1 LSETILPVNLSNFAQ
16 RQRTIRDRFH
26 QQDRFRNRAIGKLP
40 AMQVR
45 PGDLTLTIRTTR
57 TTVSFGS
64 PFILQSLE
72 GIQPA
77 GEYVVLLDDELIEG
91 LSWTAYRRVATL
103 FQTPAISASQR
114 QIQSFSISQTELD
127 AALMKDRHQTI
138 VPH

>member
-1 LSETILPVNLSNFAQ
+1 
-16 RQRTIRDRFH
+16 
-26 QQDRFRNRAIGKLP
+26 
-40 AMQVR
+40 M
-45 PGDLTLTIRTTR
+45 TIRTTR
-57 TTVSFGS
+57 TTVSFSS

-103 FQTPAISASQR
+103 FQTPAASQR

-138 VPH
+138 VLH